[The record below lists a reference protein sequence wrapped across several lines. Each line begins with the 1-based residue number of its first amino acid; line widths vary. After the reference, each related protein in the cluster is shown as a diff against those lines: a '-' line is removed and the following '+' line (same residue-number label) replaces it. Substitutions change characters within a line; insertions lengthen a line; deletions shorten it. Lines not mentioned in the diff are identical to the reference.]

1 MVFITMDN
9 LPQITD
15 KDTMVASTI
24 TNTELNRYEENIKK
38 FLLYN
43 NLPIENIFSTIP
55 QRAAVINNIPMA
67 VSYLD
72 TQSREK
78 ANYISKF
85 IAATSAGLFDAA
97 LNYLWNETVNE
108 LRKRVSQYDI
118 IYFFDVAVESENKK
132 KDLKSETD
140 LSKITDSELIHG
152 AKEIGLISEIGFRH
166 LDHIKY
172 MRNWASAA
180 HPNQVEITGLQ
191 LISWLETCI
200 KEVISL
206 PLSEITMEIKKL
218 LVNIKSSS
226 LNETEA
232 KRIGLFFDGLTE
244 EQVGNLLSGF
254 FGLYVRKNSNVTIR
268 ENVMLLLP
276 HLWIF
281 AEEESKFSIGMK
293 YGKLVAN
300 GDLEEE
306 NLAKEFLEIVDGRS
320 YIPTKILL
328 TEIDTVIDQLLVS
341 HRTSNNFYSEPVIAR
356 ELSRLVGLDNKDIIE
371 SPLREKYVYCLVECF
386 ITNAYGIAW
395 NADPIYIE
403 LLNQLDSTTALLAV
417 LSITDSTINSMLQ
430 FPLCV
435 TKYREL
441 LSIMKKKI
449 TSKPALELVELIE
462 EFKGPLEKIESDSK
476 FQKISGPLLKLIKG

>member
-1 MVFITMDN
+1 MDN

-15 KDTMVASTI
+15 KDTIITSTI
-24 TNTELNRYEENIKK
+24 TNTELNRYEENIKN

-55 QRAAVINNIPMA
+55 QRAAVINNIPIA

-72 TQSREK
+72 IQSREK

-132 KDLKSETD
+132 KDLKYETD

-166 LDHIKY
+166 LDYIKY

-191 LISWLETCI
+191 LIGWLETCI

-268 ENVMLLLP
+268 ENVKLLLP

-281 AEEESKFSIGMK
+281 SEEESKFSIGMK

-306 NLAKEFLEIVDGRS
+306 KLAKEFLEIVDGRS
-320 YIPTKILL
+320 YIPIKILL

-395 NADPIYIE
+395 NAEPIYME

-430 FPLCV
+430 FQLCV

-476 FQKISGPLLKLIKG
+476 FQKISGPLFKLIKG